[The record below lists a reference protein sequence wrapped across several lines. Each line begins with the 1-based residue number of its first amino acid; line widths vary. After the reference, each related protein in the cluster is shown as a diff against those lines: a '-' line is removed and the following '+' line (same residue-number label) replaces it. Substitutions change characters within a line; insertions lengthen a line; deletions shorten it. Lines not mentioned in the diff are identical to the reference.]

1 MSAGGGTLR
10 AGRGTLRPTAA
21 IVALTVR
28 EALRRKLVAAF
39 LGITVALVVLS
50 AWGFDRLSH
59 SRSLSPGEVAASLP
73 QALVLFMFMFSFVVA
88 LSASTISSPAIS
100 AEIESGVLQSLVTRP
115 LHRAQILLGKWL
127 GLAGVLTAYAAA
139 VCALE
144 FAVVD
149 AVSGFTPP
157 DPAGAF
163 GYLLAEGLV
172 LLTVG
177 LVLSTRLSALATGV
191 VAVALFG
198 AAWLAGVVGALGA
211 DFHVAALREVDSV
224 ARYVLPTDGL
234 WHGTIYALEPRTIV
248 ANAIGH
254 ASPFYASSPPS
265 WPYLVWCG
273 LWVVAALV
281 GALVLFERREL

>member
-1 MSAGGGTLR
+1 MSQTL
-10 AGRGTLRPTAA
+10 A
-21 IVALTVR
+21 IVALTVQ

-39 LGITVALVVLS
+39 MGVSVALVVLS

-59 SRSLSPGEVAASLP
+59 SRSLSSGEVGAAVP

-88 LSASTISSPAIS
+88 LSASTIASPAIS
-100 AEIESGVLQSLVTRP
+100 AEIESGVLQSVATRP

-127 GLAGVLTAYAAA
+127 GLGGVLTAYAAA

-144 FAVVD
+144 FVVVD
-149 AVSGFTPP
+149 VVSGYTPP

-177 LVLSTRLSALATGV
+177 MLLSTRLSALATGV

-198 AAWLAGVVGALGA
+198 AAWLAGVVGTLGA
-211 DFHVAALREVDSV
+211 DFHVPALRQVDSV
-224 ARYVLPTDGL
+224 ARYILPTDGL

-254 ASPFYASSPPS
+254 LSPFYASGPPG
-265 WPYLVWCG
+265 WAYLVWCG
-273 LWVVAALV
+273 VWVLAALT
-281 GALVLFERREL
+281 ASLVAFQRREL

>member
-1 MSAGGGTLR
+1 MTQ
-10 AGRGTLRPTAA
+10 TVA
-21 IVALTVR
+21 IVGLTIR
-28 EALRRKLVAAF
+28 EALRRKLVTAF
-39 LGITVALVVLS
+39 VAVTVALVLLS

-59 SRSLSPGEVAASLP
+59 SRSLSSGEVAASLP
-73 QALVLFMFMFSFVVA
+73 QALVLFMFMYSFVLA

-100 AEIESGVLQSLVTRP
+100 AEIESGVLQSVATRP
-115 LHRAQILLGKWL
+115 VRRAQILLGKWL
-127 GLAGVLTAYAAA
+127 GLAAVLTAYAVA
-139 VCALE
+139 VCVLE
-144 FAVVD
+144 FVVVD

-157 DPAGAF
+157 NPAAVF

-177 LVLSTRLSALATGV
+177 MLLSTRLSALATGV

-211 DFHVAALREVDSV
+211 DFHISALREVDSV

-234 WHGTIYALEPRTIV
+234 WHGAIYALEPKTIL

-254 ASPFYASSPPS
+254 VSPFYASSPPS
-265 WPYLVWCG
+265 WAYLVWCAV
-273 LWVVAALV
+273 WVAA
-281 GALVLFERREL
+281 ALAAALIVFQRREL

>member
-1 MSAGGGTLR
+1 VTQ
-10 AGRGTLRPTAA
+10 TAV
-21 IVALTVR
+21 IVGLTVR
-28 EALRRKLVAAF
+28 EAVRRKLVAAF
-39 LGITVALVVLS
+39 LGVTVALVVLS

-59 SRSLSPGEVAASLP
+59 TRSLSSGEVAASLP

-100 AEIESGVLQSLVTRP
+100 AEIESGVLQSVATRP
-115 LHRAQILLGKWL
+115 LRRAQILLGKWL
-127 GLAGVLTAYAAA
+127 GLAAVLAAYAAA

-144 FAVVD
+144 FVVVD
-149 AVSGFTPP
+149 LVSGYTPP
-157 DPAGAF
+157 NPAAAF

-177 LVLSTRLSALATGV
+177 MLLSTRLSALATGV

-211 DFHVAALREVDSV
+211 DFHIAALREVDGV

-234 WHGTIYALEPRTIV
+234 WHGAIYSLEPKTIV

-254 ASPFYASSPPS
+254 VSPFYASSPPS
-265 WPYLVWCG
+265 WAYLVWCTV
-273 LWVVAALV
+273 WVVAALV
-281 GALVLFERREL
+281 AALVVFERREL

>member
-1 MSAGGGTLR
+1 MTQ
-10 AGRGTLRPTAA
+10 TAA
-21 IVALTVR
+21 IVGLTIR

-39 LGITVALVVLS
+39 LGITVVLVLLS

-59 SRSLSPGEVAASLP
+59 SRSLTSGEVNASLP
-73 QALVLFMFMFSFVVA
+73 QALVLFMFMFSFVFA

-100 AEIESGVLQSLVTRP
+100 AEIESGVLQSVATRP
-115 LHRAQILLGKWL
+115 LRRVQILLGKWL
-127 GLAGVLTAYAAA
+127 GLAAVLTAYAAA

-144 FAVVD
+144 FLVVD
-149 AVSGFTPP
+149 LVSGFTPP
-157 DPAGAF
+157 DPAAAF

-172 LLTVG
+172 LLTAG
-177 LVLSTRLSALATGV
+177 LLLSTRLSALATGV

-211 DFHVAALREVDSV
+211 DFHIPALGDVDSV

-234 WHGTIYALEPRTIV
+234 WHGAIYSLESKSIL

-254 ASPFYASSPPS
+254 VSPFYASTPPS
-265 WPYLVWCG
+265 WAYLVWCAV
-273 LWVVAALV
+273 WVAAALV
-281 GALVLFERREL
+281 AAWVVFERREL

>member
-1 MSAGGGTLR
+1 MT
-10 AGRGTLRPTAA
+10 PTAA

-39 LGITVALVVLS
+39 LAITVVLVALS

-59 SRSLSPGEVAASLP
+59 ARNLSSGEVAASLP

-100 AEIESGVLQSLVTRP
+100 AEIESGVLQSMATRP
-115 LHRAQILLGKWL
+115 VRRAQILLGKWL
-127 GLAGVLTAYAAA
+127 GLAAVLTVYAGV
-139 VCALE
+139 VCLLE

-157 DPAGAF
+157 DPAAAF
-163 GYLLAEGLV
+163 AYLLAEGLV

-177 LVLSTRLSALATGV
+177 LLLSTRLSALATGV
-191 VAVALFG
+191 LAVALFG

-211 DFHVAALREVDSV
+211 NFHIAALRQVDSV
-224 ARYVLPTDGL
+224 SRYVLPTDGL
-234 WHGTIYALEPRTIV
+234 WHGAIYALEPKTV
-248 ANAIGH
+248 VENAIGR
-254 ASPFYASSPPS
+254 ATPFYASAPPS
-265 WPYLVWCG
+265 WAYLVWCAV
-273 LWVVAALV
+273 WVAAALIAALV
-281 GALVLFERREL
+281 IFERREL

>member
-1 MSAGGGTLR
+1 MSQ
-10 AGRGTLRPTAA
+10 TATIA
-21 IVALTVR
+21 ALTVR

-59 SRSLSPGEVAASLP
+59 SRSLSSGEVAASLP

-100 AEIESGVLQSLVTRP
+100 AEIESGVLQAMVARP
-115 LHRAQILLGKWL
+115 VHRAQILLGKWV
-127 GLAGVLTAYAAA
+127 GLAAVLTAYAAM

-144 FAVVD
+144 FLVVD

-163 GYLLAEGLV
+163 AFLLAEGIV

-177 LVLSTRLSALATGV
+177 MLLSTRLSALATGV

-211 DFHVAALREVDSV
+211 DFHIAALRQVNSV
-224 ARYVLPTDGL
+224 ARYILPTDGL
-234 WHGTIYALEPRTIV
+234 WHGTIYALEPKTILT
-248 ANAIGH
+248 NAIGH
-254 ASPFYASSPPS
+254 ESPFYASSSPS
-265 WPYLVWCG
+265 WAYLVWCG
-273 LWVVAALV
+273 VWVVAALSA
-281 GALVLFERREL
+281 ALIVFERREL